1 MLIETKN
8 ANTASTP
15 DERLTWLDLLRIAA
29 SLLIVMLNI
38 TANQLRAMPLESHG
52 WQAVN
57 VYLGLSRAATPLF
70 TMMSG
75 VLFLGLGKQRSLK
88 QLFQGPLKK
97 IVVIYFFWSFLY
109 AVFTLFTQNA
119 LFSSGVIPTLLK
131 LTLESY
137 DHMWF
142 LPILISLYLIS
153 PFLQLILDQSDKAI
167 IEYGV
172 ALLVVGLL
180 GHTFSMGWGF
190 LPFAEPLQA
199 FVAKFPIGHLMLF
212 AGYFL
217 LGNVI
222 DHYFKPNQ
230 LTRWL
235 LYLALPVGVL
245 LNASLTHF
253 ASQQASETTLT
264 FSTPLS
270 LMTFMVAVPIFWL
283 FQNKIRQISFSTNT
297 KKLFATIARQ
307 TLGVYL
313 IHPMVLFGLDKFF
326 HFTSLSFNPIFSV
339 PVLTLLAF
347 SLSALIIYGLKRL
360 PFLCWIA

>member
-1 MLIETKN
+1 MPTDTETT
-8 ANTASTP
+8 TAAP
-15 DERLTWLDLLRIAA
+15 AGERLVWLDLLRIAA

-38 TANQLRAMPLESHG
+38 TANQLRAMPIEAPG
-52 WQAVN
+52 WQTVN
-57 VYLGLSRAATPLF
+57 LYLAFSRAATPLF

-97 IVVIYFFWSFLY
+97 VVVIYFFWSFLY
-109 AVFTLFTQNA
+109 AIYSLFTQPPIP
-119 LFSSGVIPTLLK
+119 SSEIIPTVLRQ
-131 LTLESY
+131 TLESS

-153 PFLQLILDQSDKAI
+153 PFLQLILDHSNKAI

-172 ALLVVGLL
+172 ALMVVGSI
-180 GHTFSMGWGF
+180 GHTFSMGWDF
-190 LPFAEPLQA
+190 LPFAEPLQN

-222 DHYFKPNQ
+222 HRYFKPNQ

-235 LYLALPVGVL
+235 LYLARPVGVL
-245 LNASLTHF
+245 LNTSLTHF
-253 ASQQASETTLT
+253 ASQQAGETTLT

-283 FQNKIRQISFSTNT
+283 FQNKIKQISFSTKT

-313 IHPMVLFGLDKFF
+313 IHPMVLFGLDKFL
-326 HFTSLSFNPIFSV
+326 HFTPLSFNPIISV

-347 SLSALIIYGLKRL
+347 SLSALIIYGLKRP

>member
-1 MLIETKN
+1 MFIETKN
-8 ANTASTP
+8 ANATSTP
-15 DERLTWLDLLRIAA
+15 DERLTWLDLLRIVA

-38 TANQLRAMPLESHG
+38 TTNQLRAMPPEAPG

-57 VYLGLSRAATPLF
+57 FYLGLSRAATPLF

-97 IVVIYFFWSFLY
+97 IVMIYFFWSFLY
-109 AVFTLFTQNA
+109 AIFAMLTQPALSTL
-119 LFSSGVIPTLLK
+119 SVIPTLLR
-131 LTLESY
+131 LTLQSS

-153 PFLQLILDQSDKAI
+153 PFLQLILDQSDKAVVK
-167 IEYGV
+167 YGV
-172 ALLVVGLL
+172 ALMVVGLL
-180 GHTFSMGWGF
+180 GHTLSMGWDF
-190 LPFAEPLQA
+190 LPLAEPLQT

-222 DHYFKPNQ
+222 RRYFKPNQ
-230 LTRWL
+230 LTTWL

-253 ASQQASETTLT
+253 ASQQAGVTALT

-283 FQNKIRQISFSTNT
+283 FQNNVSQISFSTRT
-297 KKLFATIARQ
+297 KEMLASIARQ

-313 IHPMVLFGLDKFF
+313 IHPMVLFGLDKFL
-326 HFTSLSFNPIFSV
+326 HFTPLSFIPIISV

>member
-1 MLIETKN
+1 
-8 ANTASTP
+8 
-15 DERLTWLDLLRIAA
+15 
-29 SLLIVMLNI
+29 
-38 TANQLRAMPLESHG
+38 
-52 WQAVN
+52 
-57 VYLGLSRAATPLF
+57 
-70 TMMSG
+70 
-75 VLFLGLGKQRSLK
+75 LGLGKQRSLK

-97 IVVIYFFWSFLY
+97 IIVIYFFWSFLY
-109 AVFTLFTQNA
+109 AIFALLTQPA
-119 LFSSGVIPTLLK
+119 LSTSSVVPTLLR
-131 LTLESY
+131 LTLKSS

-153 PFLQLILDQSDKAI
+153 PFLQLILDHSDKATLK
-167 IEYGV
+167 YGV
-172 ALLVVGLL
+172 VLLVIGLL
-180 GHTFSMGWGF
+180 AHTLSMGWDF
-190 LPFAEPLQA
+190 LPFAEPLQI
-199 FVAKFPIGHLMLF
+199 FVAKFSIGHLMLF

-222 DHYFKPNQ
+222 RGYFKPNQ
-230 LTRWL
+230 LTSWL

-253 ASQQASETTLT
+253 ASQQAGETTLT

-283 FQNKIRQISFSTNT
+283 FQNNIKQISFSTNT

-326 HFTSLSFNPIFSV
+326 HFISLSFNPIISV

-347 SLSALIIYGLKRL
+347 SLSALIIYELKRL

>member
-1 MLIETKN
+1 MSTETKSTN
-8 ANTASTP
+8 ATP
-15 DERLTWLDLLRIAA
+15 PEERLAWLDLVRIAA
-29 SLLIVMLNI
+29 SLLIVMLNS
-38 TANQLRAMPLESHG
+38 TANQRSTMPIDAPG

-97 IVVIYFFWSFLY
+97 IVVICFFWSFLY
-109 AVFTLFTQNA
+109 AIFALLTQPA
-119 LFSSGVIPTLLK
+119 LSSSSLIPTLLR
-131 LTLESY
+131 LTLKSS

-153 PFLQLILDQSDKAI
+153 PFLQLILDHSDKATLK
-167 IEYGV
+167 YGV
-172 ALLVVGLL
+172 VLLVLGLL
-180 GHTFSMGWGF
+180 AHTLSMGWDF
-190 LPFAEPLQA
+190 LPFAEPLQI

-222 DHYFKPNQ
+222 HSYFKPNQ
-230 LTRWL
+230 LTSWL

-253 ASQQASETTLT
+253 ASQQAGETTLT

-313 IHPMVLFGLDKFF
+313 IHPMILFGLDKLF
-326 HFTSLSFNPIFSV
+326 HFTPLSVNPIISV

-347 SLSALIIYGLKRL
+347 SLSALIIYELKRL

>member
-1 MLIETKN
+1 MPTDTETT
-8 ANTASTP
+8 TAAP
-15 DERLTWLDLLRIAA
+15 AGERLVWLDLLRIAA

-38 TANQLRAMPLESHG
+38 TANQLRAMPIEAPG
-52 WQAVN
+52 WQTVN
-57 VYLGLSRAATPLF
+57 LYLAFSRAATPLF

-97 IVVIYFFWSFLY
+97 VVVIYFFWSFLY
-109 AVFTLFTQNA
+109 AIYSLFTQPPIP
-119 LFSSGVIPTLLK
+119 SSEIIPTVLRR
-131 LTLESY
+131 TLESS

-153 PFLQLILDQSDKAI
+153 PFLQLILDHSDKAI

-172 ALLVVGLL
+172 ALMVVGSI
-180 GHTFSMGWGF
+180 GHTFSMGWDF
-190 LPFAEPLQA
+190 LPFAEPLQN

-222 DHYFKPNQ
+222 HRYFKPNQ

-253 ASQQASETTLT
+253 ASQQAGETTLT

-283 FQNKIRQISFSTNT
+283 FQNKIKQISFSTKT

-326 HFTSLSFNPIFSV
+326 HFTPLSFNPIISV

>member
-1 MLIETKN
+1 MPPDTETTI
-8 ANTASTP
+8 AAP
-15 DERLTWLDLLRIAA
+15 AGERLVWLDLLRIAA

-38 TANQLRAMPLESHG
+38 TTNQLRAMPPEAPG
-52 WQAVN
+52 WEAVN
-57 VYLGLSRAATPLF
+57 FYLGLSRAATPLF

-109 AVFTLFTQNA
+109 AIFAMLTQPA
-119 LFSSGVIPTLLK
+119 LSTSSVIPTLLR
-131 LTLESY
+131 LTLQSS

-167 IEYGV
+167 SKYGV
-172 ALLVVGLL
+172 ALMVAGLL
-180 GHTFSMGWGF
+180 GHTLSMGWEF
-190 LPFAEPLQA
+190 LPFAEPLQT
-199 FVAKFPIGHLMLF
+199 FVAKFRIGHLMLF

-222 DHYFKPNQ
+222 RRYFKPNQ
-230 LTRWL
+230 LTTWL

-245 LNASLTHF
+245 LNAGLTQF
-253 ASQQASETTLT
+253 ASQQAGGTALT

-270 LMTFMVAVPIFWL
+270 LMTFMVAVPVFWL
-283 FQNKIRQISFSTNT
+283 FQSKVSQISFFTNT
-297 KKLFATIARQ
+297 KKLFATVARQ

-313 IHPMVLFGLDKFF
+313 IHPMVLFGLDKLL
-326 HFTSLSFNPIFSV
+326 HFTPLSFIPIISV

>member
-1 MLIETKN
+1 MPTDTEIT
-8 ANTASTP
+8 TAATAG
-15 DERLTWLDLLRIAA
+15 ERLVWLDLLRIAA
-29 SLLIVMLNI
+29 SLLIVMLYI
-38 TANQLRAMPLESHG
+38 TANQLRAMLIEAPG
-52 WQAVN
+52 WQTVN
-57 VYLGLSRAATPLF
+57 LYLAFSRAATPLF

-109 AVFTLFTQNA
+109 AMFSLFTQPPIP
-119 LFSSGVIPTLLK
+119 SSEIIPTVLRR
-131 LTLESY
+131 TLESS

-153 PFLQLILDQSDKAI
+153 PFLQLILDHSDKAI

-172 ALLVVGLL
+172 ALMVVSTI
-180 GHTFSMGWGF
+180 GHTFSMGWDF
-190 LPFAEPLQA
+190 LPFAEPLQT

-222 DHYFKPNQ
+222 HRYFKPNQ
-230 LTRWL
+230 LTSWL
-235 LYLALPVGVL
+235 LYLTLPVGVL

-253 ASQQASETTLT
+253 ASQQAGETTLT

-283 FQNKIRQISFSTNT
+283 FQNKIKQISFSTNT

-326 HFTSLSFNPIFSV
+326 HFTPLSFNPIISV

-347 SLSALIIYGLKRL
+347 SLSALIINGLKRL

>member
-8 ANTASTP
+8 ANAATP
-15 DERLTWLDLLRIAA
+15 NERLTWLDLLRIAA

-38 TANQLRAMPLESHG
+38 TTNQLRAMPPGAPG

-57 VYLGLSRAATPLF
+57 FYLGLSRAATPLF

-109 AVFTLFTQNA
+109 AIFAMVTQPA
-119 LFSSGVIPTLLK
+119 LNTSSVIPTLLR
-131 LTLESY
+131 LTLQSS

-167 IEYGV
+167 TKYGV
-172 ALLVVGLL
+172 ALLVVSLL
-180 GHTFSMGWGF
+180 GHTLSMDLGF
-190 LPFAEPLQA
+190 LPFAEPLQT

-222 DHYFKPNQ
+222 HRYFKPNQ

-245 LNASLTHF
+245 LNANLTHF
-253 ASQQASETTLT
+253 ASQQAGVTALT

-283 FQNKIRQISFSTNT
+283 FQNNISQISFSTRT
-297 KKLFATIARQ
+297 KEMLASIARQ

-313 IHPMVLFGLDKFF
+313 IHPMVLFGLDKFL
-326 HFTSLSFNPIFSV
+326 HFTPLSFIPIFSV

>member
-1 MLIETKN
+1 MPPDTETTI
-8 ANTASTP
+8 AAP
-15 DERLTWLDLLRIAA
+15 AGERLVWLDLLRIAA

-38 TANQLRAMPLESHG
+38 TAKQLSTMPIDASG

-88 QLFQGPLKK
+88 QLFQGPVKK
-97 IVVIYFFWSFLY
+97 IIVIYFFWSFLY
-109 AVFTLFTQNA
+109 AIFALLTQPA
-119 LFSSGVIPTLLK
+119 LGTSSVVPTLLR
-131 LTLESY
+131 LTLKSS

-153 PFLQLILDQSDKAI
+153 PFLQLILYHSDKATLK
-167 IEYGV
+167 YGV
-172 ALLVVGLL
+172 VLLVLGLL
-180 GHTFSMGWGF
+180 AHTLSMGWDF
-190 LPFAEPLQA
+190 LPFAEPLQT

-222 DHYFKPNQ
+222 HRYFKPNQ
-230 LTRWL
+230 PTTWL

-245 LNASLTHF
+245 LNAGLTQF
-253 ASQQASETTLT
+253 ASQQAGGTALT

-270 LMTFMVAVPIFWL
+270 LMTFMVAVPVFWL
-283 FQNKIRQISFSTNT
+283 FQSKVSQISFFTNT
-297 KKLFATIARQ
+297 KKLFATVARQ

-326 HFTSLSFNPIFSV
+326 HFTPLSFNPIISV
-339 PVLTLLAF
+339 PVLTLFAF
-347 SLSALIIYGLKRL
+347 SLSALIINGLKRL